1 MLFLSKKS
9 LLVAASAFFL
19 CGAISAQHS
28 VETVNHSPHDHESG
42 VEHHSEHG
50 KHKIA
55 VFLGF
60 THVPA
65 AYYEHETHEESIGK
79 WVPTIGAEY
88 YRTLNSKFDI
98 GFIGDVEL
106 DSYLI
111 PYEDGASVEN
121 TEEEVEGGLTRANVV
136 VLSAVLRYKPI
147 ERLGIFVGPGFETEF
162 TEHSGPLTFWVAK
175 FGVDYEVEISK
186 GWELTPTFSFD
197 LKEHYSS
204 FAYGMTLGKR
214 F

>member
-9 LLVAASAFFL
+9 LLVAVSAFLF
-19 CGAISAQHS
+19 CCAMTAQHTS
-28 VETVNHSPHDHESG
+28 ETTDHSSHDHQG
-42 VEHHSEHG
+42 AVEHHSEHG

-55 VFLGF
+55 VYVGF

-88 YRTLNSKFDI
+88 YRTLNSKFDV

-111 PYEDGASVEN
+111 PYADEVSVEN
-121 TEEEVEGGLTRANVV
+121 TEEEVEGGLTRTNVV
-136 VLSAVLRYKPI
+136 VLAAVLRYKPI
-147 ERLGIFVGPGFETEF
+147 EHLGIFFGPGFETEF

-204 FAYGMTLGKR
+204 CAFGMSLGKR